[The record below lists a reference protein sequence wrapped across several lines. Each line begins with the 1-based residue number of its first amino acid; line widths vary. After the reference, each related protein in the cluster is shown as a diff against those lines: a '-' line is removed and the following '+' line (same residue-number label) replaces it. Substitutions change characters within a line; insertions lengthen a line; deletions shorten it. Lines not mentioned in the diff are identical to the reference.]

1 VSDTLHASRAAIGG
15 TVVTVAA
22 RGEQTKRVV
31 PPPRQGGMSSAQ
43 LRYRRAEPVLLG
55 VLCLVIVLVAWQV
68 SSDAGWVNK
77 LFVSSPTSVARQ
89 LGHYVTTHQFWLD
102 LETTGVTFLE
112 GLGLSL
118 VVGLILGLAM
128 GFSKRIGYFFDYAV
142 SLSYAAPR
150 IALVPILILWFG
162 IGRTT
167 GVAMVFLLAVFP
179 IIINTMTGVQNV
191 DATVLEMAR
200 SQKASTVQLFRTV
213 IIPGSLP
220 SVISGIRLAIG
231 NGLIGVIVAEFLAGS
246 SAGLGYTMQQAA
258 QQFDAA
264 QLFAGLIVISVLG
277 LIATQILRMVE
288 RHFQGWRT
296 S

>member
-1 VSDTLHASRAAIGG
+1 VTL
-15 TVVTVAA
+15 AA
-22 RGEQTKRVV
+22 RGEHTKRVV
-31 PPPRQGGMSSAQ
+31 PSARQGGMSSAQ

-55 VLCLVIVLVAWQV
+55 VLCLVIIVVAWQV
-68 SSDAGWVNK
+68 SSDTGLVNK

-89 LGHYVTTHQFWLD
+89 LWDYVTTHQFWAD
-102 LETTGVTFLE
+102 LEATGVTFLE

-128 GFSKRIGYFFDYAV
+128 GFSRRIGHFFDYAI
-142 SLSYAAPR
+142 SLAYASPR

-162 IGRTT
+162 IGRKS
-167 GVAMVFLLAVFP
+167 GIAMVFLMAVFP

-191 DATVLEMAR
+191 DSTILEMAR
-200 SQKASTVQLFRTV
+200 SQKASTLQLFRTV
-213 IIPGSLP
+213 IIPASLP
-220 SVISGIRLAIG
+220 SILSGIRLAIG
-231 NGLIGVIVAEFLAGS
+231 NGLIGVVVAEFLAGS

-258 QQFDAA
+258 QQLDAA
-264 QLFAGLIVISVLG
+264 QLFAGLIVISALG